1 LSDLT
6 IPAVDFA
13 RLDIPVKL
21 AFITENEINGL
32 AFPEMPDSIVV
43 FGLGY
48 GLDRLAEAT
57 WLGAKTLYYW
67 GDIDTHGFAILD
79 RLRAFF
85 PYAQS
90 FLMDRTTLMAH
101 RELWGRE
108 RDRYERPLSRLTIPE
123 QVLFEELKDGLLGD
137 RVRLEQERISF
148 GWLKQALG
156 EIANRLNRSA
166 IEARQAPPN
175 DLLVAIV
182 VGIAALLHWI
192 FDYAISQKQVG
203 SNRGPATTDS

>member
-1 LSDLT
+1 VVAAQAVDTRFTGAKGFEQRYGLASKPPLVRFRLLDRRIDLQGLSDLT

-156 EIANRLNRSA
+156 EL
-166 IEARQAPPN
+166 PT
-175 DLLVAIV
+175 V
-182 VGIAALLHWI
+182 
-192 FDYAISQKQVG
+192 
-203 SNRGPATTDS
+203 

>member
-1 LSDLT
+1 MGSTAL
-6 IPAVDFA
+6 P
-13 RLDIPVKL
+13 RLRGS
-21 AFITENEINGL
+21 ERRR
-32 AFPEMPDSIVV
+32 SII
-43 FGLGY
+43 
-48 GLDRLAEAT
+48 
-57 WLGAKTLYYW
+57 W

-148 GWLKQALG
+148 GWLSRHWENCQPS
-156 EIANRLNRSA
+156 EPQCDRSST
-166 IEARQAPPN
+166 
-175 DLLVAIV
+175 
-182 VGIAALLHWI
+182 GAA
-192 FDYAISQKQVG
+192 K
-203 SNRGPATTDS
+203 

>member
-156 EIANRLNRSA
+156 EL
-166 IEARQAPPN
+166 PT
-175 DLLVAIV
+175 V
-182 VGIAALLHWI
+182 
-192 FDYAISQKQVG
+192 
-203 SNRGPATTDS
+203 

>member
-1 LSDLT
+1 MSDLT

-182 VGIAALLHWI
+182 VGIAALLH
-192 FDYAISQKQVG
+192 
-203 SNRGPATTDS
+203 